1 MDEQYTY
8 LGDGTGGIDYLAVPA
23 LALLGTLAVD
33 KLCGTASDTT
43 RMQQAVVA
51 AIVALG
57 VKLIADL
64 LVRLDGSKSPLYAG
78 AGPLNAAGLLCSLAL
93 ANLGPENVGASFATA
108 AEALRFVLGLLVFR
122 LARYG
127 RDFMSAPMQDM
138 RKYADGFTDV
148 VVARSDNFMFVPVGD
163 SGRWTI
169 AGNIEEDAVKVE
181 GVPYN
186 APAVI
191 PPLLPT

>member
-64 LVRLDGSKSPLYAG
+64 LVRLIRTGPELRLGVVTALAG
-78 AGPLNAAGLLCSLAL
+78 APFFLWLLFKERR
-93 ANLGPENVGASFATA
+93 NLP
-108 AEALRFVLGLLVFR
+108 
-122 LARYG
+122 
-127 RDFMSAPMQDM
+127 
-138 RKYADGFTDV
+138 
-148 VVARSDNFMFVPVGD
+148 
-163 SGRWTI
+163 
-169 AGNIEEDAVKVE
+169 
-181 GVPYN
+181 
-186 APAVI
+186 
-191 PPLLPT
+191 